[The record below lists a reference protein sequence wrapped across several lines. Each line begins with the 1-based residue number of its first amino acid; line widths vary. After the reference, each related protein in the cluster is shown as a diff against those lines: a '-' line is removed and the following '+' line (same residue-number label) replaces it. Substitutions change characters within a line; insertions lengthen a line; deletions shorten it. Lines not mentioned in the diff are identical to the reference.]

1 MLMYRA
7 STMNGATGYQ
17 STGHGGVAPS
27 SSTLRQSSSYYSELP
42 SQQQRRATISDSNTL
57 VRRRSGANMATR
69 RSRSASRRGN
79 GDIEM
84 QRIDGEKDPAAAE
97 EARAK
102 QIREM
107 PTSMSKKREMRNQLH
122 VASTR
127 TLSGCKACRFS
138 VAMGWK
144 RFKERFNDLMVRL
157 EVWRA
162 SFKEVEGKFGSGIV
176 TYFVFLKWIVFLNLY
191 IFLLWLIFV
200 VVPQAV
206 FARVLNVDTTNQT
219 CPYDVTTEGDA
230 LQYILDF
237 LQGTGFMELTE
248 LFYGYYYSSDV
259 IVEFGGTS
267 ISYNMPLAYI
277 LVAIAYF
284 TISLI
289 LMVRHTAKGFRDS
302 LANQEDHFYK
312 HCNKVFAGWDYS
324 MTDEKSAVLKHKSLH
339 FELTTDLEE
348 ERRALRRSKRTGC
361 QKFGLYMAR
370 LFINIIVIIILAG
383 AGYLIY
389 YTTDFALQNKNNP
402 VTNDDILLFLIS
414 YLPSITISA
423 LNIVVPLIFA
433 SLIRFEDYSPEFEV
447 KFTLVRTVF
456 LRLASLA
463 VLIASI
469 YPQIV
474 CDVSDQ
480 DTCGVCQP
488 SNLQCWETYVGQEM
502 YKLAITDFFV
512 VAGTVLFIEFP
523 RKLVVTKCL
532 CGVTRAIG
540 QQEFE
545 IPKNVLDI
553 IYSQTICWLG
563 SFFSPLLPAICVMKS
578 FIFFYLKKWSLI
590 YNFLPPSR
598 PYRASRSNSFFM
610 IVLLIAFMLC
620 LLPIGYSIVQ
630 MEPSRACGPFRN
642 QTTMW
647 QTVTVTVNGWPSWLQ
662 GILDFIFSAGFA
674 VPFLIILCLA
684 LYYYHSIA
692 SAHKEMVVRLK
703 EQLVM
708 EGRDKQFLLAR
719 LQELDPE
726 QGRGHKKKLD
736 MNKPPPDEP
745 GAAWG
750 HDQAIAMAAHPNVPL
765 IGN

>member
-1 MLMYRA
+1 MA
-7 STMNGATGYQ
+7 
-17 STGHGGVAPS
+17 H
-27 SSTLRQSSSYYSELP
+27 
-42 SQQQRRATISDSNTL
+42 
-57 VRRRSGANMATR
+57 RRRSTLHR
-69 RSRSASRRGN
+69 QN

-84 QRIDGEKDPAAAE
+84 QNMNIERDPEEE

-102 QIREM
+102 QIRDM
-107 PTSMSKKREMRNQLH
+107 PTTMGKKREIRAKQNVGKMK
-122 VASTR
+122 V
-127 TLSGCKACRFS
+127 LSGFKGCKYS
-138 VAMGWK
+138 MAMSWK
-144 RFKERFNDLMVRL
+144 RTKERWNDLMIRL
-157 EVWRA
+157 EVWRS

-176 TYFVFLKWIVFLNLY
+176 TYFVFLKWVVFLNLY
-191 IFLLWLIFV
+191 IFLLWFIFV
-200 VVPQAV
+200 VIPQAV
-206 FARVLNVDTTNQT
+206 FSRLIDVDQTNQT
-219 CPYDVTTEGDA
+219 CPYEVTPEADA

-248 LFYGYYYSSDV
+248 LFYGYYYSSDLL
-259 IVEFGGTS
+259 VEVNGTQ

-277 LVAIAYF
+277 LVAISYF
-284 TISLI
+284 VISLL
-289 LMVRHTAKGFRDS
+289 LMVRHTAKGFRES
-302 LANQEDHFYK
+302 MANQEDHFYK
-312 HCNKVFAGWDYS
+312 HCNKVFAGWDYG
-324 MTDEKSAVLKHKSLH
+324 MTDEKSAKLKHKSLH

-348 ERRALRRSKRTGC
+348 ERRALRRAKRTGC
-361 QKFGLYMAR
+361 KKCGLYTTR
-370 LFINIIVIIILAG
+370 FIINIIVIIVLAG

-402 VTNDDILLFLIS
+402 VTSSDILLFLIS

-423 LNIVVPLIFA
+423 LNIVVPLIFTA
-433 SLIRFEDYSPEFEV
+433 LIRFEDYNPEFEV
-447 KFTLVRTVF
+447 KFTLARTVF

-474 CDVSDQ
+474 CSGSDQ

-502 YKLAITDFFV
+502 YKLAITDFLV
-512 VAGTVLFIEFP
+512 VTGTVLFVEFP
-523 RKLVVTKCL
+523 RKLVVTKCI

-553 IYSQTICWLG
+553 IYSQTICWIG
-563 SFFSPLLPAICVMKS
+563 AFFSPLLPCICVLKA

-610 IVLLIAFMLC
+610 IVLLFSFMLC
-620 LLPIGYSIVQ
+620 LVPIGYSMVQ
-630 MEPSRACGPFRN
+630 IEPSRACGPFRN

-647 QTVTVTVNGWPSWLQ
+647 QTVTITVNEWPSWLQ

-674 VPFLIILCLA
+674 VPFLIILCLS

-692 SAHKEMVVRLK
+692 SAHKEVVIRLK

-726 QGRGHKKKLD
+726 QGKGHKKKAAES
-736 MNKPPPDEP
+736 KPPPDQP
-745 GAAWG
+745 SAAWG
-750 HDQAIAMAAHPNVPL
+750 GNEPQASHPNIPL
-765 IGN
+765 IQN